1 MIVTR
6 RMSSSDTED
15 VDVPPTKQK
24 TTSSGESADQ
34 TTQKSPIVVSDSLD
48 ETTDEE
54 APEIAHDRYLTARKR
69 GRDTLSSPKEVP
81 RKIARKSHEG
91 SEQLG

>member
-1 MIVTR
+1 
-6 RMSSSDTED
+6 MSSSDTED

-24 TTSSGESADQ
+24 ATNSGKSAERTIQ
-34 TTQKSPIVVSDSLD
+34 NSVVVVSDSLD

-54 APEIAHDRYLTARKR
+54 APEIAHDQYLSIGKR

-81 RKIARKSHEG
+81 RKMARKSHEG
-91 SEQLG
+91 S